1 MKKSLIILIMA
12 TVVLAALTGC
22 QREVVSQENGKGVKE
37 VNTQFVFNIA
47 NSSAQ
52 TKQAAS
58 AVQEGDSPKFR
69 GIVDA
74 RLMSYTLSNDGQIL
88 KADASPSRLYNLSQL
103 VPADNGPR
111 RVIEMSLPLQT
122 NTLLLYG
129 RAPKGTDVGDISAK
143 DYYGYLDDYTISEA
157 VGSGNFQLG
166 KRLQDS
172 DGFYA
177 MEKVLAGIL
186 TVIMNTSMTTATDKQ
201 DISVDGFVVKKEDY
215 PDLYWSMYYKQNGS
229 TDTGKSPVNSELDRF
244 PLEEKLGH
252 LYKEM
257 TTIFDNPTTKETELR
272 AGSGVAILDMITDLW
287 SVVNSIR
294 CATSLSKEE
303 AVAKIFATRVHNHL
317 SYYFSA
323 TVPGNGGPVTDVAFK
338 PIQEV
343 GAHLIGGTIDSQA
356 VAADIY
362 WPDNDFA
369 TGKKPTS
376 AEIEHLKSSENKK
389 INTKFLPLSLNKF
402 PDNFEIMHGAA
413 YISFNAENYCFYYP
427 EYFNTSAVGGIP
439 EGDVTNG
446 YSAES
451 YYYPAE
457 LLYFG
462 NSPIRTSS
470 LDHKTADYPES
481 VEDWVNDDKW
491 AKQTSETT
499 PKDDWKG
506 THVESTTHSVA
517 MKYPIRYGVS
527 MLETK
532 VGYNAKVLEDG
543 SMLDNNHAVQKRE
556 AGGTLPEESEPDK
569 RVAVKDGSFKLVGV
583 VIGGQTQNV
592 GWDFLPMKAPG
603 KDKMITGFIYDKA
616 IASPSIPF
624 GDGSTFTPNY
634 TVVFD
639 NYSESGYLARSE
651 GNFGQ
656 DKVYVALEFQN
667 CTGSAFYGN
676 FNLIEE
682 GGYFYLIGE
691 LDPAGKT
698 VTWPNDGYVIPPYK
712 YDGEGNYIGIPRV
725 FIQDYKTTVTFK
737 FGPNSLK
744 YAYLTVPDLRASSLT
759 LGLSVDIKW
768 KPGITYN
775 EVIIGGN

>member
-369 TGKKPTS
+369 TGKKP
-376 AEIEHLKSSENKK
+376 
-389 INTKFLPLSLNKF
+389 
-402 PDNFEIMHGAA
+402 
-413 YISFNAENYCFYYP
+413 
-427 EYFNTSAVGGIP
+427 
-439 EGDVTNG
+439 
-446 YSAES
+446 
-451 YYYPAE
+451 
-457 LLYFG
+457 
-462 NSPIRTSS
+462 
-470 LDHKTADYPES
+470 
-481 VEDWVNDDKW
+481 
-491 AKQTSETT
+491 
-499 PKDDWKG
+499 
-506 THVESTTHSVA
+506 
-517 MKYPIRYGVS
+517 
-527 MLETK
+527 
-532 VGYNAKVLEDG
+532 
-543 SMLDNNHAVQKRE
+543 
-556 AGGTLPEESEPDK
+556 
-569 RVAVKDGSFKLVGV
+569 
-583 VIGGQTQNV
+583 
-592 GWDFLPMKAPG
+592 
-603 KDKMITGFIYDKA
+603 
-616 IASPSIPF
+616 
-624 GDGSTFTPNY
+624 
-634 TVVFD
+634 
-639 NYSESGYLARSE
+639 
-651 GNFGQ
+651 
-656 DKVYVALEFQN
+656 
-667 CTGSAFYGN
+667 
-676 FNLIEE
+676 
-682 GGYFYLIGE
+682 
-691 LDPAGKT
+691 
-698 VTWPNDGYVIPPYK
+698 
-712 YDGEGNYIGIPRV
+712 
-725 FIQDYKTTVTFK
+725 
-737 FGPNSLK
+737 
-744 YAYLTVPDLRASSLT
+744 
-759 LGLSVDIKW
+759 
-768 KPGITYN
+768 
-775 EVIIGGN
+775 